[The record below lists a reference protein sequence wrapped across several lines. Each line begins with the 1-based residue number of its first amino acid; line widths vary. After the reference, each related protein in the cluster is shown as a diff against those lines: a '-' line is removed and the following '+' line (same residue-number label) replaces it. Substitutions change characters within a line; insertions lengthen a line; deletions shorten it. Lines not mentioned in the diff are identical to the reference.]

1 MNQTTM
7 NQQMLPPT
15 DLAPTK
21 PATAELAPTGLTRR
35 RFLRNSGI
43 AVAAA
48 GSASL
53 LHTQL
58 ASAQGGAT
66 AAAAGTGNTLLVIF
80 CRGGMDGLS
89 LVAPVAT
96 PEYYS
101 LRPSIAV
108 PQQAALALGGT
119 HADSRFALHPAAVR
133 LSGMYNQGSVAIVNS
148 AGVMTSSRSH
158 FDAQSFLEGGAG
170 NTNMSPT
177 GWAGRWMSSTVGAS
191 DHPLRCVA
199 IGGGLPASLRG
210 GSAVAASGFG
220 SLSLLP
226 WGPSVETVTTSTT
239 DLYNRAGVH
248 PALTPWAAPTLGT
261 IAQVSSLTSTDRPAS
276 FPDTEISRNL
286 WPIARLLQAGFPIE
300 IAHAEMH
307 DWDTHDAMG
316 SATATTARMYTQVSE
331 LDTAIGAFFD
341 YLGAAA
347 SKVTIAVVSEFGR
360 RAYENS
366 SGGCDHGRAFP
377 MMVIGG
383 GVAGGTYGDFQG
395 LSSAGL
401 DQGDVRVTTDYRTV
415 LSELLSRRLGASSSV
430 LNTTFPQFSATNS
443 WLGVAAA

>member
-1 MNQTTM
+1 MTHQT
-7 NQQMLPPT
+7 PT
-15 DLAPTK
+15 LQTLTPTG
-21 PATAELAPTGLTRR
+21 ASPTGLTRR

-48 GSASL
+48 GSASIL
-53 LHTQL
+53 NTQL
-58 ASAQGGAT
+58 AGAT
-66 AAAAGTGNTLLVIF
+66 GSFTSAATGSGNTLLVIF

-89 LVAPVAT
+89 LLAPVAT

-108 PQQAALALGGT
+108 PQQSALALGGA
-119 HADSRFALHPAAVR
+119 HRNSQFALHPAAVR
-133 LSGMYNQGSVAIVNS
+133 LSAMYNQGSLAVVNS
-148 AGVMTSSRSH
+148 TGVMNSTRSH
-158 FDAQSFLEGGAG
+158 FDAQSFLEGGVV
-170 NTNMSPT
+170 NSNMSPT
-177 GWAGRWMSSTVGAS
+177 GWAGRWMNATAGGS
-191 DHPLRCVA
+191 DHPLRGVA

-210 GSAVAASGFG
+210 GTAVAASGFG

-226 WGPSVETVTTSTT
+226 WGPSVETVTASTT
-239 DLYNRAGVH
+239 DLYHRAGVH
-248 PALTPWAAPTLGT
+248 PALTPWADPTLGT
-261 IAQVSSLTSTDRPAS
+261 IAQVSSLTNTDRPAS

-286 WPIARLLQAGFPIE
+286 WPIARLLQAGFPME
-300 IAHAEMH
+300 VAHAEMH

-316 SATATTARMYTQVSE
+316 AASTTTARMYTQVSE

-341 YLGAAA
+341 YLGTAA
-347 SKVTIAVVSEFGR
+347 SKVTVAVVSEFGR

-383 GVAGGTYGDFQG
+383 GVTGGVYGDFQG
-395 LSSAGL
+395 LSEQGL

-415 LSELLSRRLGASSSV
+415 LSELLSRRLGASSDV
-430 LNTTFPQFSATNS
+430 LNATFPSFSPTAG
-443 WLGVAAA
+443 WVGVVSP